1 MFFPPGHLWVMATA
15 ASSASGRR
23 EIDDAD
29 AFDLLYRSYQA
40 EVLAYCRRRTNP
52 ADAHDAAAEVFT
64 IAWRK
69 IDQVPDGERARTWLL
84 GVAYRVLGHQWR
96 SRRRV
101 TRLRERLTNLGSAT
115 EPGPESVVVRRAQD
129 REVIEAAE
137 RLRHSD
143 REVLRLAGWEEL
155 PHAEI
160 AEILGISVAAVDQR
174 FHRAKKRLAKEYD
187 KIHRPPESGRSRGRS

>member
-1 MFFPPGHLWVMATA
+1 MATA

-23 EIDDAD
+23 QVDDPAASD
-29 AFDLLYRSYQA
+29 AFDRLYRRYQA
-40 EVLAYCRRRTNP
+40 DVLAYCRRRTNP
-52 ADAHDAAAEVFT
+52 TDAHDAAAEVFT

-69 IDQVPDGERARTWLL
+69 IDLVPEGDRARAWLF

-101 TRLRERLTNLGSAT
+101 RRLRERLTHLGDAAQ
-115 EPGPESVVVRRAQD
+115 PGPESVVVRRAQD
-129 REVIEAAE
+129 REVLEAAG
-137 RLRHSD
+137 RLRPSD

-160 AEILGISVAAVDQR
+160 AEILGISVSAVDQR
-174 FHRAKKRLAKEYD
+174 FHRAKKRLAREYD
-187 KIHRPPESGRSRGRS
+187 RIHPPPESARSGGRS